1 MMCSP
6 ALTCAHVLAPSTTS
20 AHGFPTVAR
29 MAPQS
34 PARVSTAVRLPAE
47 LHAELQRQA
56 EERDV
61 SVNFLVTR
69 AVAHYLRA
77 LGPADP
83 LANSIAWKER

>member
-1 MMCSP
+1 M
-6 ALTCAHVLAPSTTS
+6 LAPSTTS
-20 AHGFPTVAR
+20 AHPLPTVGDMVTR
-29 MAPQS
+29 P

-83 LANSIAWKER
+83 LAGSDGREGALR